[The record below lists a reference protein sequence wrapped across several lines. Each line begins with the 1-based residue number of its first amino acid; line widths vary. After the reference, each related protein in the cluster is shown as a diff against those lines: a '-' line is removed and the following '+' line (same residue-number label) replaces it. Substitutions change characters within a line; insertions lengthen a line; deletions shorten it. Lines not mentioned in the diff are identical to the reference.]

1 MQLRAFVISVVI
13 ALLAVQSSASS
24 TVSWQAK
31 PKGDVISG
39 EWAAVITRPN
49 RNVPITFKLKLE
61 GDKVTGEYESSHLG
75 NGTISNSS
83 WVNNKLKIDAE
94 IQTALDDLRDLARG
108 IYPPLL
114 IDEGLGAALD
124 AHGALVLTATLQ
136 NDNLVGEW
144 EANQMQGKWEA
155 KKEARDDKRDGGDE
169 RE

>member
-1 MQLRAFVISVVI
+1 MVGERRSRVYLNPITTGENNMQLRAFVISVVI

-24 TVSWQAK
+24 TVSWQAN

-39 EWAAVITRPN
+39 EWVAVITRPN

-61 GDKVTGEYESSHLG
+61 DDKVTGAYESSHLG
-75 NGTISNSS
+75 NGTISNGS
-83 WVNNKLKIDAE
+83 WENNKLKIT
-94 IQTALDDLRDLARG
+94 IQSS
-108 IYPPLL
+108 
-114 IDEGLGAALD
+114 
-124 AHGALVLTATLQ
+124 HGALVLTATLQ
-136 NDNLVGEW
+136 NDNLAGEW

>member
-24 TVSWQAK
+24 TVSWQAN

-83 WVNNKLKIDAE
+83 WVNNKLKIT
-94 IQTALDDLRDLARG
+94 IQSS
-108 IYPPLL
+108 
-114 IDEGLGAALD
+114 
-124 AHGALVLTATLQ
+124 HGALVLTATLQ
-136 NDNLVGEW
+136 NDNLAGEW